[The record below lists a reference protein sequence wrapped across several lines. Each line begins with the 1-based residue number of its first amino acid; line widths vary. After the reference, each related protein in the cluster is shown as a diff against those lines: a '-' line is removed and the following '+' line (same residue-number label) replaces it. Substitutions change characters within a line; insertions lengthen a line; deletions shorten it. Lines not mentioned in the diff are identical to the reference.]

1 MFEFKV
7 SSDVDVKCL
16 SMSCPLLGT
25 ENNILMLP
33 SGQFLVNN
41 EANGSQTAL
50 NNNSLLDYKTT
61 N

>member
-7 SSDVDVKCL
+7 SSNVDVKCL
-16 SMSCPLLGT
+16 SMSCPLLGM
-25 ENNILMLP
+25 ENDILMLP

-41 EANGSQTAL
+41 EASGSQTAS